1 MKQSSAYTI
10 IISSVV
16 FLVITIIVSVYKDSE
31 NRRYEGERFLFPKLS
46 VSTDENSLKLLNTIS
61 EIKISNF
68 NNNFSIKRDKENW
81 YLPELA
87 NYPAPL
93 DKIKKVIVGV
103 AQLETIEPK
112 TKKPNLHGA
121 LGLNDTENKIN
132 SANFISLINNK
143 NEEVAAILVGN
154 DSKFGKETRYVR
166 KPNDDQSWLVWRN
179 FDVPKSNIDWLNESL
194 FTIERWRIADIEIK
208 HPNNKK
214 VLITRE
220 SYAEQYF
227 KLENLDEDTLPMNP
241 YVGNQIGS
249 ALEKLPLV
257 NIQLLSD
264 IKFTGN
270 AVIIVYTTFDG
281 LKITIVTDKIDG
293 IDWAKFNIEYDE
305 NMRRELPEDGPI
317 NVGLPD
323 MKEIQDVKT
332 EVKNLNNKLN
342 KWVFSLKRIKHERF
356 RTHLQDITK
365 KKDLDQ
371 KN

>member
-10 IISSVV
+10 IISSIA
-16 FLVITIIVSVYKDSE
+16 FLVITIIISLYKDSE
-31 NRRYEGERFLFPKLS
+31 NRRSEGERFLFPKLS

-61 EIKISNF
+61 EVKISNF
-68 NNNFSIKRDKENW
+68 DNNFSIKRDKENW

-87 NYPAPL
+87 NYPVPL

-112 TKKPNLHGA
+112 TKKPTLHGE
-121 LGLNDTENKIN
+121 LGLNDIN
-132 SANFISLINNK
+132 NNIDSANFISLINTQ
-143 NEEVAAILVGN
+143 NEEVAAILVGK

-166 KPNDDQSWLVWRN
+166 KPNDNQSWLVWRN
-179 FDVPKSNIDWLNESL
+179 FDVPKSNIDWLDESL

-208 HPNNKK
+208 HPNNIN

-257 NIQLLSD
+257 NIKLLSD
-264 IKFTGN
+264 IQFTDN
-270 AVIIVYTTFDG
+270 AVIISYTTFDG
-281 LKITIVTDKIDG
+281 LIITIVSDIIDG
-293 IDWAKFNIEYDE
+293 VDWATFNIKYDE
-305 NMRRELPEDGPI
+305 NMRRELPEGGPI

-323 MKEIQDVKT
+323 MKEVLDVKN
-332 EVKNLNNKLN
+332 EVKNLNEILN
-342 KWVFSLKRIKHERF
+342 KWAFSLKKIKHERF
-356 RTHLQDITK
+356 RTQLKDIIK
-365 KKDLDQ
+365 KKDIDQ
-371 KN
+371 KK